1 MTIYLFL
8 IQNTRNRFRKLE
20 FPVVAPTGFYLEF

>member
-20 FPVVAPTGFYLEF
+20 FPCVVPPFIYLEF